1 MTSKTNSPANF
12 SHRGRTAVLCLAMLL
27 GIVGVVL
34 LARWVDVHP
43 QVPVITSAEEE
54 LYVKATTAKRL
65 TLAFNGLASDWYWM
79 RSLQYVGGKIVN
91 YEDTHEGRVD
101 FGNLGSL
108 NLQLLPQL
116 LQVSTTLDP
125 QFMAPYEYG
134 AMILP
139 ELDSAHAIRLLDFGI
154 QQNPSAWRLY
164 HHLGYIYWQ
173 RQDYLKASDVYAAGA
188 KLPDAPAWMA
198 AMSARLKGEGGSRD
212 SAREMYR
219 HLYETTTDE
228 AIKAMV
234 SKQVI
239 RLNSLDER
247 DAIRTILNDFKM
259 RSGRCALSWR
269 EVIEP
274 LRAARLN
281 LEATTGAPIDPS
293 GLPYEL
299 IKNGCDVG
307 LSINS
312 KVPLK

>member
-1 MTSKTNSPANF
+1 MKKKALLVSAIVVGLAAVTLLSRTIDARRAN
-12 SHRGRTAVLCLAMLL
+12 
-27 GIVGVVL
+27 
-34 LARWVDVHP
+34 D
-43 QVPVITSAEEE
+43 SAQSTDEP
-54 LYVKATTAKRL
+54 LYVSAPTAKRL
-65 TLAFNGLASDWYWM
+65 SLAFNGLASDWYWM

-108 NLQLLPQL
+108 NLQVLPQL
-116 LQVSTTLDP
+116 LQVSTALDP

-139 ELDSAHAIRLLDFGI
+139 ELDSAHAIALLDYGI
-154 QQNPSAWRLY
+154 EQNPSAWRLY

-173 RQDYLKASDVYAAGA
+173 RKDYHKASDVYAAGA
-188 KLPDAPAWMA
+188 KLPDAPPWMA

-247 DAIRTILNDFKM
+247 DAIRGVLSDFKT

-281 LEATTGAPIDPS
+281 LEATTGAPMDPS
-293 GLPYEL
+293 GVPYEL

-307 LSINS
+307 LNINT

>member
-1 MTSKTNSPANF
+1 MKKNALLVSAIVVGLAAVTLLSRTIDARRTNNSAQ
-12 SHRGRTAVLCLAMLL
+12 LA
-27 GIVGVVL
+27 
-34 LARWVDVHP
+34 DEP
-43 QVPVITSAEEE
+43 
-54 LYVKATTAKRL
+54 LYVSAPTAKRL
-65 TLAFNGLASDWYWM
+65 SLAFNGLASDWYWM

-91 YEDTHEGRVD
+91 YEDTHEGRAD

-116 LQVSTTLDP
+116 LQVSTALDP

-139 ELDSAHAIRLLDFGI
+139 ELDSAHAIALLDYGI

-164 HHLGYIYWQ
+164 HHLGYVYWQ
-173 RQDYLKASDVYAAGA
+173 RKDYLKAGDVYAMGA
-188 KLPDAPAWMA
+188 KLPDAPAWMR

-219 HLYETTTDE
+219 HLNETTTDD
-228 AIKAMV
+228 AIRGMV

-247 DAIRTILNDFKM
+247 DAIRAVLNDFKM

-269 EVIEP
+269 ELIEP

-281 LEATTGAPIDPS
+281 LEAMTGAPIDPS
-293 GLPYEL
+293 GVPYEL

-307 LSINS
+307 LSINT
-312 KVPLK
+312 KVPLN

>member
-1 MTSKTNSPANF
+1 MKKTALLVSAIVVGLAAVTLLSRTIDARRVNTSGQF
-12 SHRGRTAVLCLAMLL
+12 
-27 GIVGVVL
+27 
-34 LARWVDVHP
+34 
-43 QVPVITSAEEE
+43 AEEP
-54 LYVKATTAKRL
+54 LYVSAPAAKRL

-91 YEDTHEGRVD
+91 YEDTHEGRID

-116 LQVSTTLDP
+116 LQVSTALDP

-139 ELDSAHAIRLLDFGI
+139 ELDSAHAIALLNYGI
-154 QQNPSAWRLY
+154 EQNPSAWRLY

-173 RQDYLKASDVYAAGA
+173 HKDYVKASDVYGVGA
-188 KLPDAPAWMA
+188 KLPGAPAWMA

>member
-1 MTSKTNSPANF
+1 MKKNALLVFAIVAGLAAVTLLSRTIDARRANNA
-12 SHRGRTAVLCLAMLL
+12 GRF
-27 GIVGVVL
+27 
-34 LARWVDVHP
+34 
-43 QVPVITSAEEE
+43 AEEP
-54 LYVKATTAKRL
+54 LYVSAPTAKRL
-65 TLAFNGLASDWYWM
+65 SLAFNGIASDWYWM

-108 NLQLLPQL
+108 NLELLPQL
-116 LQVSTTLDP
+116 LQVSTALDP

-139 ELDSAHAIRLLDFGI
+139 ELDSKHAIALLNYGI
-154 QQNPSAWRLY
+154 EKNPSAWRLY
-164 HHLGYIYWQ
+164 HHLGYIYWKNK
-173 RQDYLKASDVYAAGA
+173 DYLKASDVYAAGA
-188 KLPDAPAWMA
+188 KLPGAPPWMS
-198 AMSARLKGEGGSRD
+198 AMSARLRGEGGSRD

-219 HLYETTTDE
+219 HLFETTNDE
-228 AIKAMV
+228 AIKSMV
-234 SKQVI
+234 SSQVL

-247 DAIRTILNDFKM
+247 DTVRNILIDFKN
-259 RSGRCALSWR
+259 RSGRCAVSWR

-293 GLPYEL
+293 GVPYEL

-307 LSINS
+307 LNINT
-312 KVPLK
+312 KVPLN

>member
-1 MTSKTNSPANF
+1 MKKNALLVSAIVVGLAAITLLSRTIDARRANNSAQ
-12 SHRGRTAVLCLAMLL
+12 L
-27 GIVGVVL
+27 
-34 LARWVDVHP
+34 VDEP
-43 QVPVITSAEEE
+43 
-54 LYVKATTAKRL
+54 LYVSASTAKHL
-65 TLAFNGLASDWYWM
+65 SLAFSGLASDWYWM

-101 FGNLGSL
+101 FGSLGSL

-116 LQVSTTLDP
+116 LQVSTALDP

-139 ELDSAHAIRLLDFGI
+139 ELDSAHAVALLDYGI
-154 QQNPSAWRLY
+154 EQNPSAWRLY

-173 RQDYLKASDVYAAGA
+173 RKDYLKASAVYAAGA
-188 KLPDAPAWMA
+188 KLPDAPSWMA

-247 DAIRTILNDFKM
+247 DAIRVVLNDLKM
-259 RSGRCALSWR
+259 RTGRCALSWR

-274 LRAARLN
+274 LRAGRLN

-293 GLPYEL
+293 GVPYEL

-307 LSINS
+307 LNINT

>member
-1 MTSKTNSPANF
+1 MKKNALLVSAIVLGLAAVTLLSRTIDARRANVSAQF
-12 SHRGRTAVLCLAMLL
+12 
-27 GIVGVVL
+27 
-34 LARWVDVHP
+34 
-43 QVPVITSAEEE
+43 AEEP
-54 LYVKATTAKRL
+54 LYVSAPTAKRL
-65 TLAFNGLASDWYWM
+65 SLAFNGLASDWYWM

-91 YEDTHEGRVD
+91 YEDTHEGRID

-108 NLQLLPQL
+108 NLALLPQL
-116 LQVSTTLDP
+116 LQVSTALDP

-139 ELDSAHAIRLLDFGI
+139 ELDSEHAITLLNYGI
-154 QQNPSAWRLY
+154 AQNPSAWRLY
-164 HHLGYIYWQ
+164 HHLGYIHWQ
-173 RQDYLKASDVYAAGA
+173 RKDYLRASEVYAMGA
-188 KLPDAPAWMA
+188 KLPGAPAWMA
-198 AMSARLKGEGGSRD
+198 AMGARLKGEGGSRD

-228 AIKAMV
+228 AIKSMV
-234 SKQVI
+234 SKQVM

-247 DAIRTILNDFKM
+247 DALRSILNDFKI

-274 LRAARLN
+274 LHAARLN

-293 GLPYEL
+293 GVPYEL

-307 LSINS
+307 LNINT

>member
-1 MTSKTNSPANF
+1 MKKNALLISAIVVGLAAVTLLSRTIDARRADNSAQRADEP
-12 SHRGRTAVLCLAMLL
+12 
-27 GIVGVVL
+27 
-34 LARWVDVHP
+34 
-43 QVPVITSAEEE
+43 
-54 LYVKATTAKRL
+54 LYVSAPTAKRL
-65 TLAFNGLASDWYWM
+65 SLAFNGLAADWYWM

-101 FGNLGSL
+101 FDGLGSL

-116 LQVSTTLDP
+116 LQVSTALDP

-139 ELDSAHAIRLLDFGI
+139 ELDSAHAIALLDYGI
-154 QQNPSAWRLY
+154 EQNPSAWRLY

-173 RQDYLKASDVYAAGA
+173 RKDYIKASDVYAVGA

-234 SKQVI
+234 SKQVM

-247 DAIRTILNDFKM
+247 DTIRTVLNDFKM

-293 GLPYEL
+293 GVPYEL

-307 LSINS
+307 LNINT

>member
-1 MTSKTNSPANF
+1 MRKNALLVSAIVVGLAAVTLLSRTIDARRASNSAQ
-12 SHRGRTAVLCLAMLL
+12 L
-27 GIVGVVL
+27 
-34 LARWVDVHP
+34 VDEP
-43 QVPVITSAEEE
+43 
-54 LYVKATTAKRL
+54 LYVSAPTAKRL
-65 TLAFNGLASDWYWM
+65 SLAFNGLASDWYWM

-116 LQVSTTLDP
+116 LQVSTALDP

-139 ELDSAHAIRLLDFGI
+139 ELDSAHAIALLDYGI
-154 QQNPSAWRLY
+154 EKNPSAWRLY
-164 HHLGYIYWQ
+164 HHLGYIHWQ
-173 RQDYLKASDVYAAGA
+173 RKDYLKASDVYAAGA

-219 HLYETTTDE
+219 HLFETTTDE

-234 SKQVI
+234 SKQLI

-247 DAIRTILNDFKM
+247 DAIRGVLTDFKM

-293 GLPYEL
+293 GVPYEL

-307 LSINS
+307 LNINT